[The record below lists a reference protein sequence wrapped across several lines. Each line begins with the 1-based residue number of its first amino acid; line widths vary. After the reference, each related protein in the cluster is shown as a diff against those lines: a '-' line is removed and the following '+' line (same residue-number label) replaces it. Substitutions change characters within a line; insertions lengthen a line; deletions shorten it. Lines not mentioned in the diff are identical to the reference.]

1 MIMGCGIIPP
11 MKNSNSPESPGQLG
25 LIGATSMVVAS
36 MIGVGA
42 FTTSGFLAADLNSRP
57 LILAAWAV
65 GGLIAMLGALNY
77 VSLSKM
83 VPESGGEYTY
93 LSRLINPVAGFL
105 GGWISLLVG
114 FSAPLA
120 AAALLCGSYL
130 ETYIPGIPGMLLATG
145 VLILFSIIQLFGFS
159 LATGV
164 HKAIVWTKLVLI
176 LVFVGLA
183 ASDLPELPPHQSAP
197 FNPGTFSISLYWIFF
212 SYSGWNAAVYM
223 SREIQNPQ
231 KTVGL
236 ALILGTAIVT
246 ILYLAL
252 NFVFIHAVP
261 LEQIKGEEA
270 VALIAARSL
279 GGPFLHHCVAI
290 VISIGLLTSISAM
303 MFLGP
308 RVYGKM
314 AQDGL
319 FPTAMAGTSPPF
331 RNGCL
336 FQTLIALIM
345 VWTSSF
351 DKIVNFAGFLLGIS
365 TAMCIGAMAVKR
377 LRSPGGSP
385 APVIGWPV
393 IPILY
398 ISIIAAQVIF
408 TFKNQPATILWGI
421 LVISSGAIFHLVF
434 RRLKRFR
441 QLS

>member
-1 MIMGCGIIPP
+1 MQ
-11 MKNSNSPESPGQLG
+11 KSNSPDSPGQLG

-77 VSLSKM
+77 ASLSRM

-93 LSRLINPVAGFL
+93 LSRLMNPVAGFL

-130 ETYIPGIPGMLLATG
+130 ESYLPGVPKMPLATG
-145 VLILFSIIQLFGFS
+145 ILILFSIIQLFGFS

-176 LVFVGLA
+176 LVFVA
-183 ASDLPELPPHQSAP
+183 MAVSNLPELPPHQSAP

-223 SREIQNPQ
+223 SREIHNPQ

-270 VALIAARSL
+270 VALIAAKSL

-319 FPTAMAGTSPPF
+319 FPAAIAGTSPPF

-336 FQTLIALIM
+336 FQTFIALVM

-365 TAMCIGAMAVKR
+365 TAFCIGAMAVKR
-377 LRSPGGSP
+377 LKSSGDQPI
-385 APVIGWPV
+385 AVIGWPIV
-393 IPILY
+393 PLLY
-398 ISIIAAQVIF
+398 MTIIAAQVIF

-421 LVISSGAIFHLVF
+421 LVISAGVIFHLVF
-434 RRLKRFR
+434 TRLMRCR
-441 QLS
+441 SES